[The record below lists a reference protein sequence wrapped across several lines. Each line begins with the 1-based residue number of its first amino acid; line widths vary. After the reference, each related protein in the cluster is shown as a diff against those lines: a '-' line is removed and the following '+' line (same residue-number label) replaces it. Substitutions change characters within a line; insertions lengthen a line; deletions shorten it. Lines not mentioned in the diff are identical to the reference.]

1 MLYFILYDLITDQK
15 MSKLDTF
22 VASAGTIGAQEK
34 PSN

>member
-1 MLYFILYDLITDQK
+1 MLYFLLYDLITDKK

-22 VASAGTIGAQEK
+22 VASTGAIGAQEK